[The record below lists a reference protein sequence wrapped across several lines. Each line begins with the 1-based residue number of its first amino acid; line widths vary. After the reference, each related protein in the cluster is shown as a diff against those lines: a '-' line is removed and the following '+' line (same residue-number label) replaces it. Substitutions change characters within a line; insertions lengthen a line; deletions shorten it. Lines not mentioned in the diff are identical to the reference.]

1 MSNCG
6 EERSVS
12 VKELVEYFNFERI
25 CGDDKSLERQITIA
39 DSNRPGLELAGY
51 FDYSQKKRII
61 VFGDKEI
68 EYIKIMSEEA
78 QRKSFDFL
86 TSESTPVIIISK
98 RHDCPALL
106 YEIASHKNFPI
117 LRSLQPTSR
126 LITSIVSYLDERL
139 APMMCFHG
147 VLLNIYGK
155 GVLIRGESGVG
166 KSEIA
171 LELIKKGHQLV
182 ADDRVDCCQI
192 HNTIVGMPPELL
204 DGLLEIRGI
213 GIIDVARMF
222 GANTT
227 LPKAKID
234 VVIELRQWDTNIDYD
249 RVGIETTKYQD
260 ILDVQIPKIILPVR
274 EGRSMGIVI
283 ESAVTNIV
291 LKENGFDAAKMF
303 ENKVIEHI
311 QNRNFK

>member
-1 MSNCG
+1 MSKCNDQ
-6 EERSVS
+6 RYVS
-12 VKELVEYFNFERI
+12 VKNLKEYFNFEKI
-25 CGDDKSLERQITIA
+25 CGDDKALERQITIA
-39 DSNRPGLELAGY
+39 DTNRPGLELAGY

-68 EYIKIMSEEA
+68 EYIKIMSEED
-78 QRKSFDFL
+78 QKRSFDFL
-86 TSESTPVIIISK
+86 TSDTTPVIIISK
-98 RHDCPALL
+98 RHDCPELL
-106 YEIASHKNFPI
+106 YEIAEMKNFPI

-126 LITSIVSYLDERL
+126 LITNIVSYLDERL
-139 APMMCFHG
+139 APMDCFHG
-147 VLLNIYGK
+147 VLLNMYGK

-182 ADDRVDCCQI
+182 ADDRVDCYQI

-204 DGLLEIRGI
+204 AGYLEIRGI

-227 LPKAKID
+227 LPKTEID
-234 VVIELRQWDTNIDYD
+234 VVIELRHWDLSVDYD
-249 RVGIETTKYQD
+249 RVGIEATKYQD

-303 ENKVIEHI
+303 ENNVMNYI
-311 QNRNFK
+311 QNQNR